1 MSNFTFRFLSCEL
14 CAARGAPGKRAKR
27 AERGEERGSA
37 GEERR
42 GKKLTALIW
51 NQKGECS
58 LAVTQILHLHLYKT
72 GSPVSFSGSL
82 LSPPPP
88 PFLFPSLSLSTL
100 SVRRGSGRCHF
111 RHVFCTQCTFVCVNC
126 GPSFGGGGSDEEDL
140 FESSRARLCSRTQH
154 GAADTWS
161 A

>member
-1 MSNFTFRFLSCEL
+1 MSNFTLRFLSCEL

-27 AERGEERGSA
+27 AERCEERGSA

-42 GKKLTALIW
+42 GKELTALIW

-82 LSPPPP
+82 SPPPLPFYFP
-88 PFLFPSLSLSTL
+88 PFHSLLFPCAVARGVVIFGMF
-100 SVRRGSGRCHF
+100 SVRSALL
-111 RHVFCTQCTFVCVNC
+111 CVLIV
-126 GPSFGGGGSDEEDL
+126 GHPSGGSDEEDL